1 MFSILQ
7 PLFYFD
13 SLCVEDFCELL
24 SANEKKKKR
33 QTGLSVRMVEST
45 PDAESLNTNTQ
56 IH

>member
-13 SLCVEDFCELL
+13 SLCVEVFCELL
-24 SANEKKKKR
+24 SVNEKKKK
-33 QTGLSVRMVEST
+33 QHTGLSVRMVEST
-45 PDAESLNTNTQ
+45 PDADSM

>member
-24 SANEKKKKR
+24 SVNEKKKK
-33 QTGLSVRMVEST
+33 QHTGLSVRMVEST
-45 PDAESLNTNTQ
+45 PDADSM